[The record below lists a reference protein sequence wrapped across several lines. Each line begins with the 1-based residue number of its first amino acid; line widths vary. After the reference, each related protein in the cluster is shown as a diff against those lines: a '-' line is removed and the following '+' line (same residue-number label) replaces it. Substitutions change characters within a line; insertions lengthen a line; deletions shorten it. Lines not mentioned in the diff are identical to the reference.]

1 MGLFSFCFAGGG
13 FVMIGIWEALFSSY
27 LHLNSSSSVSPPV
40 SPPRSSSNQ
49 QTTRRKNRRPD
60 SMFISVRY
68 VSVGFLSLF
77 FILDSVISSSDAL
90 NIKDQVGFSLQLDI
104 FSISSLFFLYSVAG
118 LLSNSTNFLPIPVSL
133 LNLIGLF
140 GFGQELVF
148 FYVQRKDPNGIENRY
163 FDMLLVPI
171 TICILSTLLEMGSP
185 KSNLPGLGR
194 GFGLIL
200 HGTWFIQMGFSFYTD
215 IMVHGCALHEASRGN
230 FTVKCKGHMD
240 SHRGKAIAT
249 LQFNCHLA
257 LLVILIVG
265 FYSFIG
271 NKFGF
276 PGGDYSSY
284 KPLNAEL
291 HQLGNQTQFTLDS
304 DDEESSL
311 EENAAQQKTNSSIVP
326 VSSEVNGFG
335 NH

>member
-1 MGLFSFCFAGGG
+1 
-13 FVMIGIWEALFSSY
+13 MIGIWEALFSSY
-27 LHLNSSSSVSPPV
+27 LHLNSSSCVSAPV

-60 SMFISVRY
+60 SMFINVRY

-104 FSISSLFFLYSVAG
+104 FSISSLFF
-118 LLSNSTNFLPIPVSL
+118 STLFLQIPASL
-133 LNLIGLF
+133 LNLIALF

-171 TICILSTLLEMGSP
+171 MICILSTLLEMGLP

-240 SHRGKAIAT
+240 AHRGKAIAT

-265 FYSFIG
+265 VYSFIG

-276 PGGDYSSY
+276 PGGNYSNY

-291 HQLGNQTQFTLDS
+291 HQLGSQTQFTLDS
-304 DDEESSL
+304 DDEESIL
-311 EENAAQQKTNSSIVP
+311 EENVAQQKTNSIIVP

>member
-1 MGLFSFCFAGGG
+1 M
-13 FVMIGIWEALFSSY
+13 
-27 LHLNSSSSVSPPV
+27 
-40 SPPRSSSNQ
+40 
-49 QTTRRKNRRPD
+49 
-60 SMFISVRY
+60 
-68 VSVGFLSLF
+68 
-77 FILDSVISSSDAL
+77 
-90 NIKDQVGFSLQLDI
+90 
-104 FSISSLFFLYSVAG
+104 
-118 LLSNSTNFLPIPVSL
+118 SNSTNFLPIPVSL

>member
-1 MGLFSFCFAGGG
+1 MSRA
-13 FVMIGIWEALFSSY
+13 
-27 LHLNSSSSVSPPV
+27 
-40 SPPRSSSNQ
+40 
-49 QTTRRKNRRPD
+49 KNRRPD
-60 SMFISVRY
+60 SVFVNIRY
-68 VSVGFLSLF
+68 VSVAFLSLF
-77 FILDSVISSSDAL
+77 FLVDSVISSSDAL

-104 FSISSLFFLYSVAG
+104 FSISSLFLLYSVVG
-118 LLSNSTNFLPIPVSL
+118 LLSNSTNLLPIPTSM
-133 LNLIGLF
+133 LNLIAVF
-140 GFGQELVF
+140 GFGQELLI
-148 FYVQRKDPNGIENRY
+148 FYLQKKDPDGIENRY
-163 FDMLLVPI
+163 FDLLLVPI
-171 TICILSTLLEMGSP
+171 LICILSTVLEMGLP

-215 IMVHGCALHEASRGN
+215 LIVHGCGLHETSRGN

-257 LLVILIVG
+257 LLVVLIVG
-265 FYSFIG
+265 VYSFIG

-276 PGGDYSSY
+276 PSGDSNY

-291 HQLGNQTQFTLDS
+291 HQLGNQTRFTLDS
-304 DDEESSL
+304 DDEESML
-311 EENAAQQKTNSSIVP
+311 EENVAQQKATLTIVP